1 MQTGKT
7 ITDQLDILHEQVKL
21 LAGEV
26 ALYTKSL
33 EKLTK
38 EAVDNPKDS
47 QNEVPFVSFKL

>member
-1 MQTGKT
+1 MQTGTT